1 MARFLKRFLAFITFS
16 ALSLSVAADEPQLRL
31 IALFKDSAMVEFNG
45 KQKIVRKGQSLSPGI
60 KLISAN
66 TKFAEFEV
74 DGKKIELSLNRNVEL
89 SQEFIES
96 SSVKSSSSQS
106 SGPQTFQILRNL
118 NGMYETP
125 GFINGR
131 SVHFVV
137 DTGATLVAMDEAY
150 AKRLGI
156 PFRTEGRVSSSSTA
170 NGVIKVWRVNI
181 KKVRVGTIE
190 LTNVEGS
197 VREGNTNIPILLGQS
212 FLNRLKVE
220 TEGNL
225 LKLSKKF

>member
-1 MARFLKRFLAFITFS
+1 MARYLILVLVLT
-16 ALSLSVAADEPQLRL
+16 LSSVSSIKAEETSLRL

-45 KQKIVRKGQSLSPGI
+45 KQKILRKGQSLSPNI

-74 DGKKIELSLNRNVEL
+74 NGKKVSLSLNRNLEL
-89 SQEFIES
+89 SKELIDS
-96 SSVKSSSSQS
+96 SSVKSSPTNDNKSQ
-106 SGPQTFQILRNL
+106 TVQILRNL

-131 SVHFVV
+131 SVHFII
-137 DTGATLVAMDEAY
+137 DTGATLVAMDEVQ
-150 AKRLGI
+150 AKRFGI
-156 PFRTEGRVSSSSTA
+156 PFRTEGKVAQSSTA

-190 LTNVEGS
+190 LTNVMGS
-197 VREGNTNIPILLGQS
+197 VREGSSGIPVLLGQS

-220 TEGNL
+220 TDNNL
-225 LKLSKKF
+225 MKLKRKF